1 MWTPT
6 NLKMTTT
13 DLETSLSKMQ
23 TYLETPAGLEP
34 QDLLDRIEYLNI
46 LIAKSGQLL
55 AQAKFIQDDIV
66 NKGLLQAME
75 QDLDRKL
82 SPSLVNKFVGSGA
95 KNINYLVNWAD
106 RINASATHQLDGIRT
121 IISYKK
127 AELNL

>member
-1 MWTPT
+1 
-6 NLKMTTT
+6 
-13 DLETSLSKMQ
+13 MQ
-23 TYLETPAGLEP
+23 TYLETPAGHEP
-34 QDLLDRIEYLNI
+34 QELIDRIEYLNI

-55 AQAKFIQDDIV
+55 AEAKFIQDELV

-75 QDLDRKL
+75 DGLDKKL
-82 SPSLVNKFVGSGA
+82 TPSLINKFVSSSA

-106 RINASATHQLDGIRT
+106 RINASATHQLDGVRT

>member
-1 MWTPT
+1 
-6 NLKMTTT
+6 MTIA

-23 TYLETPAGLEP
+23 NFLETPAGLEP
-34 QDLLDRIEYLNI
+34 QDLLDRIEHLHI
-46 LIAKSGQLL
+46 LVAKSGQLL
-55 AQAKFIQDDIV
+55 AKAKFIQDDLV
-66 NKGLLQAME
+66 NIGLMKAIE
-75 QDLDRKL
+75 DDLDKKL
-82 SPSLVNKFVGSGA
+82 TPSLINKFVSTNA

>member
-1 MWTPT
+1 
-6 NLKMTTT
+6 
-13 DLETSLSKMQ
+13 MQ
-23 TYLETPAGLEP
+23 TYLETPAGHEP
-34 QDLLDRIEYLNI
+34 QELIDRIEYLNI

-55 AQAKFIQDDIV
+55 AEAKLIQDEAV

-75 QDLDRKL
+75 YGLDKKL
-82 SPSLVNKFVGSGA
+82 TPSLINKFVSSSA

>member
-1 MWTPT
+1 
-6 NLKMTTT
+6 MTTT
-13 DLETSLSKMQ
+13 DLGTSLSKMQ
-23 TYLETPAGLEP
+23 TYLETPAGHEP
-34 QDLLDRIEYLNI
+34 QELIDRIEYLNI

-55 AQAKFIQDDIV
+55 AEAKFIQDEVV

-75 QDLDRKL
+75 DGLDKKL
-82 SPSLVNKFVGSGA
+82 TPSLINKFVSSSA

-106 RINASATHQLDGIRT
+106 RINSSATHQLDGIRT

>member
-1 MWTPT
+1 
-6 NLKMTTT
+6 
-13 DLETSLSKMQ
+13 MQ
-23 TYLETPAGLEP
+23 TYLETPAGHEP
-34 QDLLDRIEYLNI
+34 QELIDRIEYLNI

-55 AQAKFIQDDIV
+55 AEAKLIQDEIV
-66 NKGLLQAME
+66 NKGLLQAM
-75 QDLDRKL
+75 DDGLDKKL
-82 SPSLVNKFVGSGA
+82 TPSLINKFVSSSA

>member
-1 MWTPT
+1 
-6 NLKMTTT
+6 
-13 DLETSLSKMQ
+13 MQ
-23 TYLETPAGLEP
+23 TYLETPAGHEP
-34 QDLLDRIEYLNI
+34 QELIDRIEYLNI

-55 AQAKFIQDDIV
+55 AEAKFIQDEVV

-75 QDLDRKL
+75 DGLDNKL
-82 SPSLVNKFVGSGA
+82 TPSLINKFVSSSA

-106 RINASATHQLDGIRT
+106 RINASATHPLDGIRT

>member
-1 MWTPT
+1 
-6 NLKMTTT
+6 MTTT

-66 NKGLLQAME
+66 NKGLLQT
-75 QDLDRKL
+75 
-82 SPSLVNKFVGSGA
+82 
-95 KNINYLVNWAD
+95 YL
-106 RINASATHQLDGIRT
+106 
-121 IISYKK
+121 
-127 AELNL
+127 LNLGIIFYPTLVP

>member
-1 MWTPT
+1 
-6 NLKMTTT
+6 MTQT

-23 TYLETPAGLEP
+23 TFLETPAGHEP
-34 QDLLDRIEYLNI
+34 QELIDRIEYLNI
-46 LIAKSGQLL
+46 LVAKSGQLL
-55 AQAKFIQDDIV
+55 AQAKYIQDDII
-66 NKGLLQAME
+66 NTGLMQAME
-75 QDLDRKL
+75 QELDKKL

-106 RINASATHQLDGIRT
+106 RINAAATHQLDGIRT

>member
-1 MWTPT
+1 MWTLT

-55 AQAKFIQDDIV
+55 AKAKFIQDDLI
-66 NKGLLQAME
+66 NKGLMQAME
-75 QDLDRKL
+75 DELDKKL

>member
-1 MWTPT
+1 MWTPI

-23 TYLETPAGLEP
+23 SFLETPAGLEP
-34 QDLLDRIEYLNI
+34 QDLLDRIEHLTI
-46 LIAKSGQLL
+46 LVAKSGHLL
-55 AQAKFIQDDIV
+55 AKAKFIQDDIV
-66 NKGLLQAME
+66 NTGLMKAIE
-75 QDLDRKL
+75 DGLDKKL
-82 SPSLVNKFVGSGA
+82 TPSLINKFVSTNA

-121 IISYKK
+121 VISYKK

>member
-23 TYLETPAGLEP
+23 AYLETPAGNEP
-34 QDLLDRIEYLNI
+34 QELIDRIEYLNI

-75 QDLDRKL
+75 QELDRKL